1 LNHSKFWEAHI
12 VSEAY
17 HRKSDWPQTLF
28 NQYILNNNEKYFND
42 FKIHLQLNSNMIEE
56 VANRYKTHVNE
67 SSNNKLTQQSIENMK
82 KLLRHSKDII
92 MYYKLV
98 TSLDFKD
105 ILDEIQTKQYSSI
118 INDLIMNKKI

>member
-1 LNHSKFWEAHI
+1 
-12 VSEAY
+12 
-17 HRKSDWPQTLF
+17 
-28 NQYILNNNEKYFND
+28 
-42 FKIHLQLNSNMIEE
+42 MIEE